1 MATKKTLRMLW
12 VLLSLA
18 VLSAPAVSEDVA
30 IFAGRGPV
38 KLHVPP
44 GYVDGTPAPLVIL
57 LHGYSSSGFFQEAY
71 MQFEPLSD
79 QRGFLFATPNGLIDP
94 FGLRFWNGTDA
105 CCQYFGDADDSGYLR
120 GLIDAIAERYSV
132 DFKRV
137 YFIGHSNGGF
147 MSHRMAC
154 DHADTVAA
162 VASLAG
168 ATWLDP
174 ADCQSSEPVHTLQ
187 IHGTADDT
195 VLYGGGC
202 FPGLAC
208 YPGAVATA
216 EQWAGHNGCSLEGER
231 ELPPL
236 DLVTEVAGRD
246 TLVTSYAND
255 CQAGG
260 SAELWTIF
268 GGFHS
273 PGFTPAFSPAV
284 IDYLFAHPKP

>member
-1 MATKKTLRMLW
+1 MLHRLRIRVFCTLLLLAMLSGP
-12 VLLSLA
+12 VL
-18 VLSAPAVSEDVA
+18 SEDVL

-44 GYVDGTPAPLVIL
+44 GYSEGTPAPLVIL
-57 LHGYSSSGFFQEAY
+57 LHGYGVSAYSQEAY

-79 QRGFLFATPNGLIDP
+79 ERGFLYATPNGLIDP
-94 FGLRFWNGTDA
+94 FGFRFWNGTDA
-105 CCQYFGDADDSGYLR
+105 CCQFIGDADDSGYLR
-120 GLIDAIAERYSV
+120 GLIDAIAERYTV
-132 DFKRV
+132 DFKRI

-168 ATWLDP
+168 MTWLDP
-174 ADCQSSEPVHTLQ
+174 ADCNPGEPVHVLQ
-187 IHGTADDT
+187 IHGTGDDL

-202 FPGLAC
+202 FGGLGC
-208 YPGAVATA
+208 YPSALATA
-216 EQWAGHNGCSLEGER
+216 LQWAGHNGCSETGEL
-231 ELPPL
+231 ELPAL
-236 DLVTEVAGRD
+236 DLVTEVAGLD
-246 TLVTSYAND
+246 TLRTRFATG
-255 CQAGG
+255 CRAGG

-268 GGFHS
+268 SGFHV
-273 PGFTPAFSPAV
+273 PGLTDAFGPAV